1 MDVTLDKFGR
11 IVIPKIVRDRL
22 GIRAGAALRLE
33 VIEHETGTR
42 AISLRPRE
50 EKPPFV
56 RKGHV
61 LVFTGEPTSGDR
73 MDAVEAVKA
82 ARQER
87 MDHVTELRT

>member
-50 EKPPFV
+50 EKPS
-56 RKGHV
+56 K
-61 LVFTGEPTSGDR
+61 L
-73 MDAVEAVKA
+73 
-82 ARQER
+82 
-87 MDHVTELRT
+87 